1 MEVKGILLL
10 VVVISSY
17 IFGVCHAITEAEV
30 IARYQQ
36 RVIEKGDR
44 YDTNPFCYD
53 PDCGKNVTQLI
64 TSKGYP
70 CEDHYALT
78 PDGYWLS
85 IQHIPYGISGNQSTG
100 APKPVVFLQHGL
112 LDASHTWVINMPYE
126 SFGFIL
132 ADAGFDV
139 WMGNN
144 RGNTYSRSNIYY
156 SPSQNEFWD
165 FSWDEMANI
174 DLPTMV
180 DYVLGQTNQEQLFY
194 VGHSEGTIQAF
205 SGFENST
212 VAEKIKLFVALAPI
226 AYVGHIS
233 SAVIQ
238 TMAALH
244 IDTILEVLGFNHF
257 LVQSEVLDVFIDSTC
272 DASYKICDDVM
283 CSIMGCDPTNWNNSR
298 WDLYGNL
305 DPAGTSVQN
314 MNHWGQGVRKDNF
327 CYYDYGTGHDNE
339 KHYGQR
345 DPPCYNLAAM
355 TAPVALFS
363 GGMDDLADPT
373 DVSRL
378 ISELNPSVIVYQDE
392 ISYYSHMDFVWGLD
406 AYTVLY
412 PQIIA
417 LFNSMV

>member
-1 MEVKGILLL
+1 MAKAKGLFFLIVL
-10 VVVISSY
+10 VFSY
-17 IFGVCHAITEAEV
+17 FSGVCHAITEAEV
-30 IARYQQ
+30 VARYHQ
-36 RVIEKGDR
+36 RVIDKSSR

-53 PDCGKNVTQLI
+53 PDCGKNVTELI

-70 CEDHYALT
+70 CEDHYSLT
-78 PDGYWLS
+78 PDGYFLS
-85 IQHIPYGISGNQSTG
+85 IQRIPYGINGNQTVG
-100 APKPVVFLQHGL
+100 GKPVVFLQHGL

-126 SFGFIL
+126 SLGFIL

-144 RGNTYSRSNIYY
+144 RGNTYSNSNIYY
-156 SPSQNEFWD
+156 STSQSEFWD

-174 DLPTMV
+174 DLPNMI
-180 DYVLGQTNQEQLFY
+180 DYVLNQTGESQLFY

-212 VAEKIKLFVALAPI
+212 VAAKVKLFVALAPI

-233 SAVIQ
+233 SVVLQ
-238 TMAALH
+238 TMATLH
-244 IDTILEVLGFNHF
+244 VDTILKDLGFNHF
-257 LVQSEVLDVFIDSTC
+257 LVQSEALAVFIDSTC
-272 DASYKICDDVM
+272 DVDYHVCDDIM

-298 WDLYGNL
+298 WDVYGNL
-305 DPAGTSVQN
+305 DPAGTSIQN

-345 DPPCYNLAAM
+345 DPPCYNLANM
-355 TAPVALFS
+355 VAPVALFS

-378 ISELNPSVIVYQDE
+378 ISELNPNVIIYQDE

-412 PQIIA
+412 PQIIS
-417 LFNSMV
+417 LINSLL